1 MEGVSGLSQGL
12 MCLDGYKGAPFASTS
27 VPLNDYYEQLAGAVL
42 DVAATQHFMGQVN
55 RMCVGHSLG
64 GAVAEIVAGR
74 MHAVSRIANINYCS
88 FGSPKP
94 ASWPALASVNQCVNA
109 RWFAAEDPVPLLIPS
124 SNDNAAMLLAF
135 GVRENI
141 RFTNF
146 AQPFGGLELSG
157 IGNVSP
163 ASFPTQAAIGPITNI
178 AAWLYSLDTT
188 AGQAHSLQSYIDRLT
203 NNVVNNPD
211 AADRPTQADFT
222 NQQEQITRRELTEQ
236 QRIALARLQEQER
249 LQHVGPVNVPPDFKA
264 TVIRVGRVWNVV
276 VRNQVVAM
284 SVRERT
290 ARSSARK
297 YNAWIESVLTQGIV
311 DQVSLTAQVAEFF
324 KRASDPTSAITPK
337 LNDQLA
343 DE

>member
-1 MEGVSGLSQGL
+1 
-12 MCLDGYKGAPFASTS
+12 
-27 VPLNDYYEQLAGAVL
+27 
-42 DVAATQHFMGQVN
+42 
-55 RMCVGHSLG
+55 
-64 GAVAEIVAGR
+64 

-135 GVRENI
+135 GIRENI

-157 IGNVSP
+157 IGNVTR

-178 AAWLYSLDTT
+178 AASLDTT

-222 NQQEQITRRELTEQ
+222 NMQEQITRRELSEQ

-249 LQHVGPVNVPPDFKA
+249 LQHVGPVNVPTDFRA

-276 VRNQVVAM
+276 VRQQVVAM